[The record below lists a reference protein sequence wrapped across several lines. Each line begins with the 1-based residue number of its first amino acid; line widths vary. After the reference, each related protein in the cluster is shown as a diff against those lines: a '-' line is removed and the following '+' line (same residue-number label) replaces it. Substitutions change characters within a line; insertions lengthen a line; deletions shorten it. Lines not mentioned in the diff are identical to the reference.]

1 MTLGSTGR
9 ARLAQW
15 VAIGGRLDQDGRV
28 STRLVL
34 DAAPA
39 LDGAAGRAAELADV
53 ALL

>member
-15 VAIGGRLDQDGRV
+15 VAIGGRLDRG
-28 STRLVL
+28 TRLVL